1 MKIAFY
7 GGQTAGLVTLL
18 ALLAQKVDVRFVI
31 AEDENVHKIARN
43 FNLELR
49 PKESLENKKF
59 ISILKRDMDFFICCH
74 GKKILS
80 ADFVNTLKCINLH
93 PCFYKYKGARPIRRL
108 IKDNNPRISVASHW
122 MSEKVDIGKTIVEI
136 FKIISNVSE
145 STEAEIYNELYPL
158 YVEVIIRTLK
168 RLT

>member
-122 MSEKVDIGKTIVEI
+122 MSEKVD
-136 FKIISNVSE
+136 
-145 STEAEIYNELYPL
+145 
-158 YVEVIIRTLK
+158 
-168 RLT
+168 